1 MPKGLSIHIGV
12 NHVDPAHYEGWD
24 GRLAACEA
32 DARDM
37 QALARKQRFEPMAL
51 LLSEQATASALT
63 TTLRAA
69 SKALVAGD
77 LLLLT
82 YSGHGGQ
89 VKDTNHDEKDHMDET
104 WVLFDRQFIDD
115 ELYALWATFKAGV
128 RILVLSD
135 SCHSGTV
142 SRDVPPFVDGG
153 PRRKAMPRAVGDM
166 VERAH
171 RALYRDIQRALPGAE
186 RTKVRATVLLISGC
200 MDNQFSMDGER
211 NGAFTAALKA
221 TWKGGRFRGDYRR
234 FHDVILA
241 SMDPSQSPNYLVV
254 GSPNA
259 AFESQ
264 KPFTI

>member
-1 MPKGLSIHIGV
+1 MS
-12 NHVDPAHYEGWD
+12 
-24 GRLAACEA
+24 
-32 DARDM
+32 
-37 QALARKQRFEPMAL
+37 
-51 LLSEQATASALT
+51 
-63 TTLRAA
+63 RAI
-69 SKALVAGD
+69 SKAWSISIDAARWNVRLVCP
-77 LLLLT
+77 
-82 YSGHGGQ
+82 
-89 VKDTNHDEKDHMDET
+89 TNSVFHLAM
-104 WVLFDRQFIDD
+104 I
-115 ELYALWATFKAGV
+115 
-128 RILVLSD
+128 S
-135 SCHSGTV
+135 
-142 SRDVPPFVDGG
+142 
-153 PRRKAMPRAVGDM
+153 AMPRAVGDM